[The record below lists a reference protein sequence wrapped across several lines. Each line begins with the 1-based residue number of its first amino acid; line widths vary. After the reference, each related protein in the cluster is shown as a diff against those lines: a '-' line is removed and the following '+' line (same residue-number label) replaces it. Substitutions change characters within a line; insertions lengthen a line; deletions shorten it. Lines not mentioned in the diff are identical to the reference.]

1 MHILFLPKY
10 GRKAASSRHRFLQ
23 YIPVLESQGIKC
35 TVYPLFSDAYLE
47 KRFVFNKMIILDV
60 LVAFL
65 KRVKIILESESYD
78 IIIIHC
84 EALPYF
90 PAILENYISLRKT
103 PYIYDCDDAIFHQ
116 YDLHSNELIRW
127 LFSDKIRKVIAG
139 AAYVIAGSTYLA
151 DYARKANNRVVILP
165 TVIDLNRYPIRKEN
179 RILKKPFTIGWIG
192 SPSTAV
198 YLKIIAPALRQFCEE
213 HDAKLV
219 LVGSGNVELPGIPLE
234 IRAWSEETEVEEM
247 MQFDVGIMPLPD
259 LPWARGKCAFKLIQ
273 YMACRLPVI
282 ASPVGANCEVVEQGV
297 NGFLATSTED
307 WVRALK
313 TLQDDSALRE
323 CMGKAGRLKVE
334 TQYCMQVTGSRL
346 VSLLQSAVKEYE

>member
-23 YIPVLESQGIKC
+23 YIPVLESQGIQC
-35 TVYPLFSDAYLE
+35 TVSPLFSDTYLE
-47 KRFVFNKMIILDV
+47 KRFVFNKISILDV
-60 LVAFL
+60 ILAFL
-65 KRVKIILESESYD
+65 NRLIVVLKIKEYD
-78 IIIIHC
+78 LIIIHC
-84 EALPYF
+84 EVFPYF
-90 PAILENYISLRKT
+90 PDILEKYIIQQKIN
-103 PYIYDCDDAIFHQ
+103 YIYDCDDAIFHQ
-116 YDLHSNELIRW
+116 YDRHSNKLIKW
-127 LFSDKIRKVIAG
+127 LFSDKICKVIAG
-139 AAYVIAGSTYLA
+139 ASYVIAGSEYLA
-151 DYARKANNRVVILP
+151 DYARKVNKSVVILP
-165 TVIDLNRYPIRKEN
+165 TVIDLNRYPIPKEN
-179 RILKKPFTIGWIG
+179 QIQKKPFTVGWIG

-198 YLKIIAPALRQFCEE
+198 YLKIIAPALRHFCEE
-213 HDAKLV
+213 YDAKLV

-234 IRAWSEETEVEEM
+234 IRIWSEETEVEEM

-273 YMACRLPVI
+273 YMACGLPVI

-323 CMGKAGRLKVE
+323 RMGKAGRLKVE
-334 TQYCMQVTGSRL
+334 TQYCMQVTAPRL